1 MSAHVRRATGVAVL
15 SLATALAQTAPLAL
29 HLGSAIPFGTY
40 PAPVVPRLNLWALW
54 WNSERLLHGY
64 RGYWQAPIFHPDP
77 FAFAYTEPQWLSG
90 LVAGALWWTTARPAL
105 AYDAVV
111 LIAFTLNG
119 CCGYFLLRRLR
130 IGFWPALCG
139 GLVIEMLPFVADQI
153 GVLQSTVLF
162 PIPMTLACLVG
173 FGRTGSAWS
182 ALGGVLWMAVCY
194 HTSANTALFFGPAA
208 LLALLVFG
216 GRRLLDARSALVL
229 AVVGLVGA
237 LLVVPTAVVQE
248 RVLAQVQPDRPES
261 MVRATSARPEAYLQ
275 MPATNLLR
283 RRPPDRRAYALYPGT
298 GLILLALVGSWH
310 GLRHRGLRRWTLY
323 GLAVVVAFV
332 LLSFGPLLAEASF
345 GSLLGALYAVL
356 RAAYPGFRLARNLWC
371 FGGLAQVFLATLAG
385 FGLAASFGPEP
396 HRPRRALLGGALTVA
411 LGLELFSAAIP
422 LLDLGRKPRTR
433 VGALAPRFAAR
444 DDDHPYTHGRG
455 RDAGRLRA
463 HDVLDV
469 LPDVSRP
476 AHGERLLGLH
486 PRQHGAA
493 EARHAR
499 LSGRREH
506 PHPAVFRHQPRPRRG
521 RLGHARA
528 RRAARALEGD
538 RRARAG
544 DERDDDLRRRRRT
557 LGHQ

>member
-216 GRRLLDARSALVL
+216 GRRLLDARAALVL

-248 RVLAQVQPDRPES
+248 RVLAKVQPDRPES

-345 GSLLGALYAVL
+345 GSPLGALYAVL
-356 RAAYPGFRLARNLWC
+356 RAAYPGFRLARNLWR

-385 FGLAASFGPEP
+385 FGLAACFGPEP
-396 HRPRRALLGGALTVA
+396 HRPRRALLGGALTLA
-411 LGLELFSAAIP
+411 LGLELFLAPIP
-422 LLDLGRKPRTR
+422 LLAAGPKPTELDSVRWPLESPPAPTIIDLPMAAGVLVADLATSALTIYA
-433 VGALAPRFAAR
+433 VGAGPWAIERPLRDGELVVLGAR
-444 DDDHPYTHGRG
+444 IPSDLQRHV
-455 RDAGRLRA
+455 RA
-463 HDVLDV
+463 RCVRRSVRVQDF
-469 LPDVSRP
+469 PSRP
-476 AHGERLLGLH
+476 SR
-486 PRQHGAA
+486 
-493 EARHAR
+493 
-499 LSGRREH
+499 
-506 PHPAVFRHQPRPRRG
+506 PRPS
-521 RLGHARA
+521 AR
-528 RRAARALEGD
+528 
-538 RRARAG
+538 
-544 DERDDDLRRRRRT
+544 
-557 LGHQ
+557 